1 MLAMAD
7 AVAAP
12 KTGEANDL
20 PCRRGEI
27 GRRLPPVRACPHVK
41 VISERTAVVL
51 IAVGALATTV
61 LAFASAPQPIVLTIP
76 LVAHLAG
83 LLAGYE
89 VAVMMVLMAR
99 VPALERGIGAD
110 RLARWHGFGGRT
122 VLVLMLVHAVAA
134 TIGWARVAE

>member
-1 MLAMAD
+1 MISHAG
-7 AVAAP
+7 AVKSGGASLRYAP
-12 KTGEANDL
+12 A
-20 PCRRGEI
+20 
-27 GRRLPPVRACPHVK
+27 PHVK

-76 LVAHLAG
+76 LVAHLPG

-110 RLARWHGFGGRT
+110 RLAWHGLGGRT
-122 VLVLMLVHAVAA
+122 VLVLMLVHAVAP
-134 TIGWARVAE
+134 TIGWARVAK